1 MSFLFLLIVVGVIV
15 YVVTKNSAKA
25 APGSAA
31 AVAPGMRPASP
42 PPKFVDFD
50 EKKAELIKLFDRL
63 GKVIE
68 DALHKPGKPGQSFT
82 LTPLRE
88 EIDSLLARAR
98 RATTEDQLA
107 MLFIEA
113 RRVFDQVNQV
123 VELPKEFF
131 LRDARQA
138 AHDGI
143 GADMARDRM
152 ATGSMQPASGMS
164 FWDWYIPYQL
174 LFSDHSG
181 HHRDDYLRN
190 TVGQVYNQKPDWIDT
205 TGGEAIGDPMKQLDS
220 TLQDWRS
227 APLDSTLQ
235 QDWQRASQDLTS
247 SVDKFA
253 DAEARGAAG
262 GDAASMTT
270 Y

>member
-1 MSFLFLLIVVGVIV
+1 MSFIVFLIVAGVVI
-15 YVVTKNSAKA
+15 YLLTKGRGKSSPGAAAA
-25 APGSAA
+25 APAA
-31 AVAPGMRPASP
+31 SSRP

-50 EKKAELIKLFDRL
+50 EKKAELIKLFERL

-68 DALHKPGKPGQSFT
+68 EALHKPGKPGQSFT

-88 EIDSLLARAR
+88 EIDSLLTRAK

-123 VELPKEFF
+123 TALPKEFF

-143 GADMARDRM
+143 GADMARGRVQ
-152 ATGSMQPASGMS
+152 TETVQTASGMT

-174 LFSDHSG
+174 LFADHAGRS
-181 HHRDDYLRN
+181 REDYLRN
-190 TVGQVYNQKPDWIDT
+190 TVSQVYQQTPDWVDA
-205 TGGEAIGDPMKQLDS
+205 TGGDAVDPLKQLDS
-220 TLQDWRS
+220 TIQDWRS
-227 APLDSTLQ
+227 SPLDSTLQ
-235 QDWQRASQDLTS
+235 EDWQRASQDLTS

-253 DAEARGAAG
+253 ADETANAG
-262 GDAASMTT
+262 GASDDTASQT
-270 Y
+270 SY